1 MTDRALTF
9 TTAVGVVVRV
19 HDGTADGRTNAHVAL
34 AAGLTDVNVLVI
46 DVADLANDGHAVR
59 ADNAHFAGGHTD
71 LSVAVLLRHQL
82 SSSTGG
88 ADELS
93 ALAGV
98 HLNVVDDGT
107 DRDVGD
113 GQAVAGLDISGGGR
127 DDLVAS
133 LQADR
138 SNDVALL
145 AVLVLDESN
154 ERAAVGVIL
163 QTQDSRGDV
172 HLVALEVDDAVLLLV
187 AAAVM
192 TDGDA
197 AVAVAAGMLLLRLD
211 QAAFGLGLLV
221 DPLEGGHSHVTAGG
235 GSGLKRLNS
244 HFSYPPY
251 TMPSN
256 SSMVLESSA
265 SCT

>member
-1 MTDRALTF
+1 M
-9 TTAVGVVVRV
+9 
-19 HDGTADGRTNAHVAL
+19 
-34 AAGLTDVNVLVI
+34 I
-46 DVADLANDGHAVR
+46 DVADLADDGHAVR

-113 GQAVAGLDISGGGR
+113 GQAVAGQDVGVGAGH
-127 DDLVAS
+127 DDVAG

-138 SNDVALL
+138 SDDVALL
-145 AVLVLDESN
+145 AVLVLDESD

-163 QTQDSRGDV
+163 QAQDGRGDV

-187 AAAVM
+187 AAAVV

-197 AVAVAAGMLLLRLD
+197 AVAVAAGVLLDSLKK
-211 QAAFGLGLLV
+211 AALGLCLFIYAV
-221 DPLEGGHSHVTAGG
+221 KRRNSHVSSRRGI
-235 GSGLKRLNS
+235 RLERFDRHIALHS
-244 HFSYPPY
+244 
-251 TMPSN
+251 
-256 SSMVLESSA
+256 LQID
-265 SCT
+265 

>member
-1 MTDRALTF
+1 M
-9 TTAVGVVVRV
+9 GVVVRV
-19 HDGTADGRTNAHVAL
+19 HNGTADGRTDAHVAL

-46 DVADLANDGHAVR
+46 DVADLADDSHAVR
-59 ADNAHFAGGHTD
+59 ADDAHFAGGHTD

-113 GQAVAGLDISGGGR
+113 GQAVAGLDIGGGGR

-138 SNDVALL
+138 SDDVALL
-145 AVLVLDESN
+145 AVLVLDESD

-163 QTQDSRGDV
+163 QAQDGRGDV

-197 AVAVAAGMLLLRLD
+197 AVAVAAGVFLQHFGQSAL
-211 QAAFGLGLLV
+211 GLGLLYRS
-221 DPLEGGHSHVTAGG
+221 LEGRTQSCDGG
-235 GSGLKRLNS
+235 G
-244 HFSYPPY
+244 
-251 TMPSN
+251 
-256 SSMVLESSA
+256 VVA
-265 SCT
+265 